1 MRVAVWLVGA
11 VLFPGSLVAQL
22 TAPPGWRWATDAQAR
37 IVTTEKDAAGSADA
51 MWFVQMPP
59 GFHLTMGPGGN
70 LFHPSIEVDG
80 RFELESEFF
89 LFPGSS
95 QEEYGLFLGGRAL
108 EGGQAE
114 WVAFVARKDGSAAV
128 LRRKGGS
135 TGIAREWRGS
145 SGIVAGRPDGTAR
158 NVLKVTVGSEV
169 VFSVNGAEVA
179 RLPRDS
185 VTVDGIAGL
194 RAGRGVNL
202 HITTFDL
209 TRRMAPIPA
218 RRAP

>member
-1 MRVAVWLVGA
+1 MRGVSWLIALVLIPGA
-11 VLFPGSLVAQL
+11 LHAQL
-22 TAPPGWRWATDAQAR
+22 PSPPGWRWVTDGQAR
-37 IVTTEKDAAGSADA
+37 MVTAEKDAAGSADA

-70 LFHPSIEVDG
+70 LFLPSLTVEG

-95 QEEYGLFLGGRAL
+95 QEEYGLFLGGRSL
-108 EGGQAE
+108 DGEQPE
-114 WVAFVARKDGSAAV
+114 WVAFVARRDGSAAV
-128 LRRKGGS
+128 LRRRGGS
-135 TGIAREWRGS
+135 TGPLRDWRVS
-145 SGIVAGRPDGTAR
+145 SGIVAGRTDGTAR
-158 NVLKVTVGSEV
+158 NVLKVAVGPEV

-185 VTVDGIAGL
+185 VAVDGVVGL

-202 HITTFDL
+202 HVTTFDL
-209 TRRMAPIPA
+209 TRRIAPVPA
-218 RRAP
+218 RRPQ